1 MVRKK
6 KKIFFSVFQAAV
18 TGLKPSS
25 PERIGHVN
33 YQKKGEKKAVI
44 YCSVKYF
51 LWLDILLRKI
61 IIEKH

>member
-6 KKIFFSVFQAAV
+6 KFFFSVFQAAV

-33 YQKKGEKKAVI
+33 YQKKEKK
-44 YCSVKYF
+44 KK
-51 LWLDILLRKI
+51 RQ
-61 IIEKH
+61 

>member
-6 KKIFFSVFQAAV
+6 KFFFSVFKAAV

-33 YQKKGEKKAVI
+33 YQKKEKKKKGSDLLFCQI
-44 YCSVKYF
+44 F
-51 LWLDILLRKI
+51 LMAGYTL
-61 IIEKH
+61 EKDNY